1 MLRGNHGI
9 GRWRVRTIPRGK
21 PIAIARFSKH
31 FWGSLGLRA
40 YFSGIGRRIP
50 ASGGPGDL
58 GYTPQNKPAQE
69 ILRKFFGGEENHSS
83 ENLEKVASYFWST
96 SEEGRNRGE
105 FCPVYERK
113 EVVYW
118 EQSLLGKPAQS
129 EFQNAKEV

>member
-1 MLRGNHGI
+1 MELGDGGFVQPRGASQLLLRGFSSI
-9 GRWRVRTIPRGK
+9 LGK
-21 PIAIARFSKH
+21 PWFAGLF
-31 FWGSLGLRA
+31 FWNWQTN
-40 YFSGIGRRIP
+40 P
-50 ASGGPGDL
+50 VSGGPGDL

-69 ILRKFFGGEENHSS
+69 ILQKFFGGEENHSS
-83 ENLEKVASYFWST
+83 ENLEKVASCFWST
-96 SEEGRNRGE
+96 SEGGRNRGE